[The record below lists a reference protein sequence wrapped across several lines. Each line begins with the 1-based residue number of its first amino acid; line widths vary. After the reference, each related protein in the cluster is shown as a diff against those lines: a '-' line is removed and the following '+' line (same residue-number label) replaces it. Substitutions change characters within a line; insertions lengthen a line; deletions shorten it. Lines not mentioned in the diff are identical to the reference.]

1 MKVLTRYAT
10 RKNSGGTA
18 VRDEWLECDSVLVG
32 RSTACDIRLTDPRI
46 LLEHMRIL
54 VRSGA
59 VYVESLNGG
68 SVSVNDTLINMQK
81 VSELDVLHVGPFQ
94 FIIEPNKG
102 DSDITVSV
110 ELISPLGD
118 ELENLKERA
127 KIGIDS
133 IGLTKRK
140 WSWVAF
146 GTVLTALLLWPMAVS
161 WFMPES
167 AVNVQSADTFDAN
180 MTPTAFWS
188 SGRISG
194 AHNFFGESCDVCH
207 EQPFI
212 PVQDSACVACHQ
224 TVENHTDPVRFP
236 SASFNDQKCQSCHKE
251 HQGNRTVARN
261 DQEFC
266 TDCHADLIGDEPI
279 TKLRNVS
286 DFGTA
291 HPEFIPNVVID
302 PAAHVMSRDKTM
314 SDLAPPTENS
324 GLTFPHADHLRK
336 AGVRHPTQGIIEL
349 GCRACHVPDEG
360 SVSMLPITFERHC
373 HDCHKLNFDVQ
384 LPGRELVHSQ
394 PKELFMQVS
403 DIYNAAALRGG
414 YEEPDV
420 PEIIRRRPGA
430 PLKEAD
436 REAARNWAEEKTLDI
451 LNGRFGKGQCGE
463 CHSIIDDVATE
474 TWTVEPVYVTE
485 QWFPKSNFDHGS
497 HSDVGCRTCH
507 AVETST
513 SSTDVLMPAI
523 ETCQSCHGGESAANR
538 VPSTCVTCHDFHI
551 HGMSPMQP
559 AENASMRHDRGL
571 ADSDLKAL
579 TRLMELTP

>member
-1 MKVLTRYAT
+1 
-10 RKNSGGTA
+10 
-18 VRDEWLECDSVLVG
+18 
-32 RSTACDIRLTDPRI
+32 
-46 LLEHMRIL
+46 MRIL
-54 VRSGA
+54 VRPGA

-146 GTVLTALLLWPMAVS
+146 GTVLTALLLWPMTVS
-161 WFMPES
+161 WFMPETV
-167 AVNVQSADTFDAN
+167 VNVQSTGTFDAS
-180 MTPTAFWS
+180 MTPTALWT
-188 SGRISG
+188 SGGISG
-194 AHNFFGESCDVCH
+194 AHNFFGESCEACH
-207 EQPFI
+207 ERPFV
-212 PVQDSACVACHQ
+212 PVQDSACATCHQ

-261 DQEFC
+261 DQGFC
-266 TDCHADLIGDEPI
+266 TDCHADLIGDEPM
-279 TKLRNVS
+279 TKLRNVR
-286 DFGTA
+286 DFGTD
-291 HPEFIPNVVID
+291 HPEFIPNVVTD
-302 PAAHVMSRDKTM
+302 AAAHVMSRNKTM
-314 SDLAPPTENS
+314 SDPFAPKENS

-336 AGVRHPTQGIIEL
+336 SGVRHPTQGIIEL

-360 SVSMLPITFERHC
+360 SVSMLPIAFERHC
-373 HDCHKLNFDVQ
+373 HECHKLNFDVQ
-384 LPGRELVHSQ
+384 LPGREMVHGQ

-414 YEEPDV
+414 YEELDA
-420 PEIIRRRPGA
+420 PEIIRRRPGT
-430 PLKEAD
+430 PLKASE
-436 REAARNWAEEKTLDI
+436 RTAARNWAEDKSAEI
-451 LNGRFGKGQCGE
+451 LNGRFGKGQCDE
-463 CHSIIDDVATE
+463 CHSIVDDAATGI
-474 TWTVEPVYVTE
+474 WTIEPVYVTE
-485 QWFPKSNFDHGS
+485 KWFPKANFDHGS
-497 HSDVGCRTCH
+497 HSDVGCRNCH

-513 SSTDVLMPAI
+513 NASDVLMPAI
-523 ETCQSCHGGESAANR
+523 ETCQNCHGGEVAANR
-538 VPSTCVTCHDFHI
+538 VPSTCVTCHDFHT
-551 HGMSPMQP
+551 HGMSPLRS
-559 AENASMRHDRGL
+559 AESAAIRNSNDLAVSDPNALIHLMDL
-571 ADSDLKAL
+571 A
-579 TRLMELTP
+579 P